1 MTDKTA
7 FRALSICTATL
18 ACALTTT
25 AFAADI
31 SRDNCFE
38 GAQVAN
44 WVVAGDN
51 AIFVQTQT
59 QDYYRID
66 LASKVRLRAP
76 SSQVVVTSNNKT
88 VCTGA
93 DLNVS
98 QSRYGTLGVSK
109 ITKLSNEEVAA
120 AGVKA
125 LPGRRY
131 RGN

>member
-1 MTDKTA
+1 MKAISKIGAGLLTTA
-7 FRALSICTATL
+7 LLALSAP
-18 ACALTTT
+18 
-25 AFAADI
+25 AFAAEI

-38 GAQVAN
+38 GAQVAD

-51 AIFVQTQT
+51 AIFLQTRT

-76 SSQVVVTSNNKT
+76 SSQVVITSNNKT

-93 DLNVS
+93 DLHVS

-109 ITKLSNEEVAA
+109 ITKLSDEEVAA
-120 AGVKA
+120 AGLAA

-131 RGN
+131 RGH

>member
-1 MTDKTA
+1 MKTISKIA
-7 FRALSICTATL
+7 AGLLATALVAGSAP
-18 ACALTTT
+18 
-25 AFAADI
+25 AFAAEL
-31 SRDNCFE
+31 SRENCFE
-38 GAQVAN
+38 GAQVAD

-51 AIFVQTQT
+51 AIFVQTRT

-88 VCTGA
+88 VCNGA
-93 DLNVS
+93 DLHVT

-109 ITKLSNEEVAA
+109 ITKLSDDEIAA
-120 AGVKA
+120 AGLQA

-131 RGN
+131 RGD

>member
-1 MTDKTA
+1 MNAISKIGA
-7 FRALSICTATL
+7 GL
-18 ACALTTT
+18 LTTALLAVSAP
-25 AFAADI
+25 AFAGEI
-31 SRDNCFE
+31 SRENCFE
-38 GAQVAN
+38 GSQVAD

-51 AIFVQTQT
+51 AIFVQTRT

-76 SSQVVVTSNNKT
+76 SSQVVITSNNKT
-88 VCTGA
+88 VCNGA
-93 DLNVS
+93 DLRVS

-109 ITKLSNEEVAA
+109 ITKLSNEEVTA
-120 AGVKA
+120 AGLQA